1 MFQVFNHS
9 GNTAFFL
16 QYNGNILDTAQGLDS
31 WIRNPNAHARDYP
44 FYCYYN
50 QGQNAGLVD
59 GVQLTG
65 QTSGTVIKVGRVVLT
80 GGALGSSTGL
90 GVLFFNYVGAHT
102 VLTSGENLRVSTT
115 TYCVAAS
122 STLHTPAQRAKSA
135 VVMVEDYD
143 IRYTIGGVTPTVT
156 SGTPD
161 GLGILVA
168 PDSGFTLNGPAD
180 VDSFMMIHALAANNA
195 TVHVA
200 VAC

>member
-1 MFQVFNHS
+1 MIQVFNHS

-16 QYNGNILDTAQGLDS
+16 QYNGNILDTAAGLDS

-44 FYCYYN
+44 YYCYFN
-50 QGQNAGLVD
+50 QSASASLVD

-65 QTSGTVIKVGRVVLT
+65 QTSGAVIKVGRVVLT
-80 GGALGSSTGL
+80 GGAVASAGL
-90 GVLFFNYVGAHT
+90 GVLFFYYPSSYVAI
-102 VLTSGENLRVSTT
+102 TSGENLRVSST

-122 STLHTPAQRAKSA
+122 STLNTPKQRAKSLLVA
-135 VVMVEDYD
+135 VEDND
-143 IRYTIGGVTPTVT
+143 IRYTVGGVTPTVT

-161 GLGILVA
+161 GLGILVN
-168 PDSGFTLNGPAD
+168 PNSGFTINGPAD
-180 VDSFMMIHALAANNA
+180 VDSLMMIHAAAAANA